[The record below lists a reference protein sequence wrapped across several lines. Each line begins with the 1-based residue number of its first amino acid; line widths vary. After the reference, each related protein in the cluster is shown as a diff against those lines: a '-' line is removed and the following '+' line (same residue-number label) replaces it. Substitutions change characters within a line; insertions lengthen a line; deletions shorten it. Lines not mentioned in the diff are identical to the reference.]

1 MPTAAATFRGVF
13 QGRGRFW
20 WVGGILVLILVA
32 VSVMDG
38 RGFRRYLR
46 LQQDVMSLQ
55 DRNRVVAEQNAA
67 LRLEV
72 ERLKREPKALERA
85 VREEL
90 GYVKPGEIVINVD

>member
-1 MPTAAATFRGVF
+1 MVAAGGLFVALL
-13 QGRGRFW
+13 
-20 WVGGILVLILVA
+20 VG

-55 DRNRVVAEQNAA
+55 ERNRVVSEQNAT
-67 LRLEV
+67 LQLEV
-72 ERLKREPKALERA
+72 ERLKREPRALERA

-90 GYVKPGEIVINVD
+90 GYVKPGEIVINVE

>member
-1 MPTAAATFRGVF
+1 MF
-13 QGRGRFW
+13 QGRGKLWLAGGVFVVLL
-20 WVGGILVLILVA
+20 VG

-46 LQQDVMSLQ
+46 LQQDVQSLQ
-55 DRNRVVAEQNAA
+55 ERNRGVAEQNAA

-72 ERLKREPKALERA
+72 ERLKRDPRALERA

-90 GYVKPGEIVINVD
+90 GYVKPGEIVINVE